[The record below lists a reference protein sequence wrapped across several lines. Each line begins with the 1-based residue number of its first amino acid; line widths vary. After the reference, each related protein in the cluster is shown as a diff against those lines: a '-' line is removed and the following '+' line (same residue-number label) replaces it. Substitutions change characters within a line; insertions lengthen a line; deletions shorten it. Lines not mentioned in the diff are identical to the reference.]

1 LAETEYDRFYTNRL
15 QREVKQA
22 DEEDFEQL
30 ARQVEDKSKG
40 ARLEYI
46 SGLFYSERD
55 TPAMPL
61 PIEHAHFGGFFY
73 AWRSGLNMMIEE
85 LNEALAA

>member
-1 LAETEYDRFYTNRL
+1 MMRIANSWPGRSST
-15 QREVKQA
+15 K
-22 DEEDFEQL
+22 
-30 ARQVEDKSKG
+30 ARG

-61 PIEHAHFGGFFY
+61 PIWHAHFGGFFY
-73 AWRSGLNMMIEE
+73 ALRSGLNMMIEE
-85 LNEALAA
+85 LNEALAV